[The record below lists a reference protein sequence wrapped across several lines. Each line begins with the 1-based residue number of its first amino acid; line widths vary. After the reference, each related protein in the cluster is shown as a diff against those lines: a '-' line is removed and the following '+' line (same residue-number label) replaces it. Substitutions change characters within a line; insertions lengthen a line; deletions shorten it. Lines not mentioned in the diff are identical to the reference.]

1 MAYGAGARISLVLEC
16 LCQENGRIEITSVE
30 VYQGKVAQTMRVLVV
45 EDHAALADGIAGS
58 LRQSGYAVDVIA
70 DGEEADDVLRTQEYG
85 LVVLDLNLPKLDGLE
100 ILKRLRHRGAES
112 AVLILT
118 ARGDIEDRVKG
129 LDLGAD
135 DYLAKPFELVELEA
149 RVRALMRRNAGTHN
163 TQLKCGKL
171 SFDTVARRVTIDG
184 ADVDIPK
191 RELNILE
198 ILLMRVGHVLSK
210 EQIVDQLAGFEDDIS
225 ANAVEL
231 YISRLRKR
239 VEAADVKIQTVR
251 GLGYLLKKT

>member
-1 MAYGAGARISLVLEC
+1 
-16 LCQENGRIEITSVE
+16 
-30 VYQGKVAQTMRVLVV
+30 MRVLVV
-45 EDHAALADGIAGS
+45 EDHAALADGIARS
-58 LRQSGYAVDVIA
+58 LQQAGYAVDVIS
-70 DGEEADDVLRTQEYG
+70 DGEEAD
-85 LVVLDLNLPKLDGLE
+85 E
-100 ILKRLRHRGAES
+100 ILRRLRHRGSES

-118 ARGDIEDRVKG
+118 ARNDIDDRVRG

-149 RVRALMRRNAGTHN
+149 RVRALMRRHAGTHN
-163 TQLKCGKL
+163 TRITCGRL
-171 SFDTVARRVTIDG
+171 TYDTVARRAMIDG
-184 ADVDIPK
+184 QDIEIPR

-198 ILLMRVGHVLSK
+198 ILLLRLGHVLSK
-210 EQIVDQLAGFEDDIS
+210 EQITDQLAGFEDDIS

-239 VEAADVKIQTVR
+239 VETADVKIQTVR

>member
-1 MAYGAGARISLVLEC
+1 
-16 LCQENGRIEITSVE
+16 
-30 VYQGKVAQTMRVLVV
+30 MRVLVV
-45 EDHAALADGIAGS
+45 EDHAALAEGIARS
-58 LRQSGYAVDVIA
+58 LRQGGYAVDLIA
-70 DGEEADDVLRTQEYG
+70 DGEEADELLRTEQYG
-85 LVVLDLNLPKLDGLE
+85 LVVLDLNLPRLDGLE
-100 ILKRLRHRGAES
+100 VLRRLRHRGSES

-118 ARGDIEDRVKG
+118 ARSNIEDRVKG

-149 RVRALMRRNAGTHN
+149 RVRALMRRHAGTHN
-163 TQLKCGKL
+163 TQIKCGTL
-171 SFDTVARRVTIDG
+171 TFDTVARRAAIEG
-184 ADVDIPK
+184 MDIELPK

-198 ILLMRVGHVLSK
+198 ILLLRLGHVLSK
-210 EQIVDQLAGFEDDIS
+210 EQIADQLAGFEDDVS

-239 VEAADVKIQTVR
+239 LEPADVKIQTVR